1 MCRLLG
7 VVTPAPIPL
16 AAALDD
22 LAAPF
27 TDLSREHR
35 DGWGIAA
42 WPGQGAGPRI
52 LKDTN
57 SAAGDRRWDEA
68 LTGTRTDAALL
79 HLRLASPDLPV
90 VPGNTHPFTAG
101 TLSFAH
107 NGYFSPYDALDG
119 LIDADLL
126 AGAAGSTDSERFFLR
141 VLTLL
146 RDEDPVDAL
155 AHAAADIRARAA
167 SFASLNCLLLTEQAL
182 YAYSDEDPD
191 SEVSRRRGPD
201 FFRLRYRAD
210 GDRVVV
216 ASSGVPQPD
225 ADWSVL
231 PYRQVLEISRAD
243 LRVSVHAGRSPV

>member
-1 MCRLLG
+1 MCRLMG
-7 VVTPAPIPL
+7 VVTRAPLPL
-16 AAALDD
+16 TDALSD

-27 TDLSREHR
+27 TELSREHR

-42 WPGQGAGPRI
+42 WPGQGTGLRI
-52 LKDTN
+52 VKDTAP
-57 SAAGDRRWDEA
+57 AADTRLWGTV
-68 LTGTRTDAALL
+68 LTGTLTDAALL
-79 HLRLASPDLPV
+79 HLRLASPDLPI

-101 TLSFAH
+101 SLAFAH
-107 NGYFSPYDALDG
+107 NGFFTPYDALDG

-126 AGAAGSTDSERFFLR
+126 ARAAGSTDSERYFLR

-146 RDEDPVDAL
+146 GEEDPADAL
-155 AHAAADIRARAA
+155 AQAAADIRARA

-182 YAYSDEDPD
+182 YAYSEEDPE

-210 GDRVVV
+210 EDRVVV

-225 ADWSVL
+225 GDWHVL
-231 PYRQVLEISRAD
+231 PYRRVLEIHRSS
-243 LRVSVHAGRSPV
+243 LRVSVR